1 MSWFIQTFRSSLGKK
16 YIMAL
21 TGLLLGGFLLVHTI
35 GNSTIF
41 WGRSAFNAYA
51 HHLHSL
57 GVLVPIFEICL
68 YTIFFLHVITG
79 CLLWLQNRKARGGK
93 YEMLVNAGGRTIG
106 SKTMIYTGAAIFVFI
121 LIHLV
126 NFHFPVKTETKTISD
141 FVTQV
146 LNNPFFTLIYT
157 AGICLLYP
165 PQPWFLVT
173 ASDLRNQ
180 SCEIRPATSCH
191 SLGSGRDHGRC
202 VFVDHLPYGYL
213 SKSIALIFHLLE
225 ASEDPAA

>member
-1 MSWFIQTFRSSLGKK
+1 MGKK

-68 YTIFFLHVITG
+68 YAIFFLHVITG
-79 CLLWLQNRKARGGK
+79 IILWLQNRKARGGK

-146 LNNPFFTLIYT
+146 LNNPFFTLIYA
-157 AGICLLYP
+157 AGISLLFIHLSHGFWSLLQTLGISHVKYD
-165 PQPWFLVT
+165 QPLRVIAWALAGIMGGVFL
-173 ASDLRNQ
+173 
-180 SCEIRPATSCH
+180 
-191 SLGSGRDHGRC
+191 
-202 VFVDHLPYGYL
+202 
-213 SKSIALIFHLLE
+213 LITFLMVISRSQLL
-225 ASEDPAA
+225 

>member
-157 AGICLLYP
+157 AGICLLFIHLSHGFWSLLQTLGISHVKYD
-165 PQPWFLVT
+165 QPLRVIAWALAGIMGGVFLLITFLMVI
-173 ASDLRNQ
+173 SRNQ
-180 SCEIRPATSCH
+180 
-191 SLGSGRDHGRC
+191 
-202 VFVDHLPYGYL
+202 
-213 SKSIALIFHLLE
+213 LL
-225 ASEDPAA
+225 